1 MMRVEYSTMC
11 FDYWRDLGKKAQ
23 KTPGFRFLP
32 GMRDL
37 WGWRH
42 VGENMPDSYPVRLAS
57 GSEFTLGR
65 PGIPDLRDP
74 GTVGAL
80 KALVLDKH
88 KPFRLTVDYVANAE
102 HEWQGRMVFSS
113 PESYV
118 TVHGKWEAEALLS
131 LLAHKRD
138 DTTDPEEFDK

>member
-1 MMRVEYSTMC
+1 
-11 FDYWRDLGKKAQ
+11 
-23 KTPGFRFLP
+23 
-32 GMRDL
+32 
-37 WGWRH
+37 
-42 VGENMPDSYPVRLAS
+42 MPDSYPVRLAN

-65 PGIPDLRDP
+65 PGIPDLGDP

-88 KPFRLTVDYVANAE
+88 KPARLTVDYVENAE
-102 HEWQGRMVFSS
+102 SEWLVKMVFSR

-118 TVHGKWEAEALLS
+118 TAHGKSEAEALLG

-138 DTTDPEEFDK
+138 GKTDP